1 MINEKI
7 KGRLTDGDN
16 TEKIPKDTERLR
28 GISRDSG
35 RLRKIP
41 EDSERFLKIPK
52 DSKRFR
58 AKSDEI
64 PPSNLPLAFYNRS
77 NKWWPFANRST
88 QKVK

>member
-1 MINEKI
+1 MVTILKRFRKTPRDPERFRK
-7 KGRLTDGDN
+7 T
-16 TEKIPKDTERLR
+16 PKDSRRFLR
-28 GISRDSG
+28 
-35 RLRKIP
+35 
-41 EDSERFLKIPK
+41 DSERFLKIPK